1 MASEGRSSNIPEDGF
16 DAFVDFLFNTPSGIS
31 SSSSSK
37 QPKQSESSVGQEG
50 YSEIE
55 ENEYGDDDEISM
67 TSSMWSSKQQRPEE
81 RSENLILDEPY
92 LLQVTSSY
100 LDSIT
105 KKRHYTIQY
114 SGLPQSDKDGDDST
128 WSFSAVGRETVMSD
142 SRDDDDDDEYSI
154 SSEVCDPS
162 FGKPSELFRDVMKL
176 EDIGRLKA
184 LP

>member
-1 MASEGRSSNIPEDGF
+1 MASERRSSNIPEDGF
-16 DAFVDFLFNTPSGIS
+16 DAFVDFLFNTPSS
-31 SSSSSK
+31 CSK
-37 QPKQSESSVGQEG
+37 QPNQCGSSVGQEG

-55 ENEYGDDDEISM
+55 EYEDDEISM
-67 TSSMWSSKQQRPEE
+67 TSSMWSSNQLRPGE
-81 RSENLILDEPY
+81 RSDNLILDAPY

-100 LDSIT
+100 LESIT

-128 WSFSAVGRETVMSD
+128 WSFSAVGRETVMSGF
-142 SRDDDDDDEYSI
+142 RDDDEYSI

-162 FGKPSELFRDVMKL
+162 FGKPSELFRDVMKV

>member
-1 MASEGRSSNIPEDGF
+1 MATDIKSSIIPEDGF
-16 DAFVDFLFNTPSGIS
+16 DAFVDYLFNSPS
-31 SSSSSK
+31 SSIP
-37 QPKQSESSVGQEG
+37 PKPCESSVGQEG

-55 ENEYGDDDEISM
+55 EFGYSDDDEVSM
-67 TSSMWSSKQQRPEE
+67 TSSMWSSNQQRPDETG
-81 RSENLILDEPY
+81 ENLMLEEPY

-105 KKRHYTIQY
+105 KKRHYTVQY

-128 WSFSAVGRETVMSD
+128 WSFSAVGRETVTSD
-142 SRDDDDDDEYSI
+142 SRDDDDEYSI

>member
-1 MASEGRSSNIPEDGF
+1 MSCKTLLATMATDIKSSNIPEDGF
-16 DAFVDFLFNTPSGIS
+16 DAFVDYLFNSPSNTIPPKPSG
-31 SSSSSK
+31 
-37 QPKQSESSVGQEG
+37 SSVGQEG
-50 YSEIE
+50 YSDIE
-55 ENEYGDDDEISM
+55 EYGYSDDDEVSI
-67 TSSMWSSKQQRPEE
+67 TSSMWSSNQQRQDE
-81 RSENLILDEPY
+81 RSETLMLEEQY

-105 KKRHYTIQY
+105 KKRHYTVQY

-128 WSFSAVGRETVMSD
+128 WSFSAVGRETVTSD
-142 SRDDDDDDEYSI
+142 SRDDDEYSI